1 MMHRKRQ
8 IAPILER
15 VLNRSRL
22 TLRLR
27 VKVTSVRDGDTV
39 EVVTRRKGTPF
50 KVRLHGIDAPEL
62 DQPFGEESRLKLTA
76 LTLGKVSFV
85 DILCVDRYG
94 RQVGIL
100 HNGNPKQSVNKE
112 MIELGMAYNWPSY
125 GMLWGGNNAQVRA
138 RSKRVGIW
146 ARFGGEIR
154 PWSHRHGGTQTPI
167 EYAKAEIAKVEQEKA
182 EQEQLHG
189 KPPVRR
195 RRRKRHKR
203 GRG

>member
-1 MMHRKRQ
+1 M
-8 IAPILER
+8 EGE
-15 VLNRSRL
+15 S
-22 TLRLR
+22 
-27 VKVTSVRDGDTV
+27 S
-39 EVVTRRKGTPF
+39 PF
-50 KVRLHGIDAPEL
+50 KVRLHGLDAPEL
-62 DQPFGEESRLKLTA
+62 DQKYGQESCLALISLLKDKDVL
-76 LTLGKVSFV
+76 LDIV
-85 DILCVDRYG
+85 DTDKYG
-94 RQVGIL
+94 RTVGIL
-100 HNGNPKQSVNKE
+100 HEGNFRKSINKE

-146 ARFGGEIR
+146 ANFGGGVR